1 MFVSFDL
8 SVIPN
13 KNIVLAVTGGIAAY
27 KSAILVRR
35 LKEAGFNVR
44 VVMTQGAQ
52 AFITP
57 LTFQAL
63 SGNPVHTELLN
74 SEAEAGMGHIELARW
89 ADLLL
94 VAPATCDTLAKFAT
108 GLADDLLSTLYLATK
123 APVWVAPA
131 MNQQMWAAKATQRN
145 LNTLVEDGVHV
156 IMPDAGSQACGDVG
170 LGRMPA
176 PEDLARQVTEYF
188 HKAQRAIA
196 EKFGM
201 LAGKHVV
208 ITAGPTREAID
219 PVRYISNHSTGKM
232 GFALAAACYAAG
244 AKVTLIAGPVSL
256 DTPNG
261 VRRINVQSAMQML
274 EHSMDQL
281 DKGCDIFI
289 ATAAVA
295 DYRVAEIAEHKIK
308 KAGDEL
314 NVALIKNPDIV
325 ATIAQQQ
332 KRPFMVG
339 FAAETR
345 NVEEYAAGK
354 LVAKKLDMIACNDVS
369 RPDIGF
375 ASDENAMIVF
385 FAEQYQMQQRDLE
398 KASKQEIAQQLVEA
412 IHDALHHKM
421 QPV

>member
-1 MFVSFDL
+1 MSFDL
-8 SVIPN
+8 SVIPH
-13 KNIVLAVTGGIAAY
+13 KNIILAVTGGIAAY

-35 LKEAGFNVR
+35 LKDYGFDVR

-63 SGNPVHTELLN
+63 SGNPVHTELLDP
-74 SEAEAGMGHIELARW
+74 EAEAGMGHIELARW
-89 ADLLL
+89 ADLIL
-94 VAPATCDTLAKFAT
+94 VAPASCDSIAKFAN
-108 GLADDLLSTLYLATK
+108 GWADDLLSTLYLATK

-145 LNTLVEDGVHV
+145 LQTLVEDGVHV
-156 IMPDAGSQACGDVG
+156 IMPDAGEQACGDVG
-170 LGRMPA
+170 LGRMPE
-176 PEDLARQVTEYF
+176 PEDFARQVAAYF

-196 EKFGM
+196 EKFGL
-201 LAGKHVV
+201 LAGKRVT

-244 AKVTLIAGPVSL
+244 AKVTLVAGPVSL

-261 VRRINVQSAMQML
+261 VQRINVSSAMQML
-274 EHSMDQL
+274 DVSMNQL
-281 DKGCDIFI
+281 KEGCDIFI

-295 DYRVAEIAEHKIK
+295 DYRVAQVAEHKIK

-314 NVALIKNPDIV
+314 TVSLVKNPDIV

-332 KRPFMVG
+332 QRPFMVG
-339 FAAETR
+339 FAAETQ

-375 ASDENAMIVF
+375 ASDENAMTVF
-385 FAEQYQMQQRDLE
+385 FAQSYHMNKRELE
-398 KASKQEIAQQLVEA
+398 KASKQEIAQQLVESIA
-412 IHDALHHKM
+412 VAVRRRL
-421 QPV
+421 

>member
-1 MFVSFDL
+1 MSFDL
-8 SVIPN
+8 SVIPH
-13 KNIVLAVTGGIAAY
+13 KNIILAVTGGIAAY

-35 LKEAGFNVR
+35 LKDYGFDVR

-63 SGNPVHTELLN
+63 SGNPVHTELLDP
-74 SEAEAGMGHIELARW
+74 EAEAGMGHIELARW
-89 ADLLL
+89 ADLVL
-94 VAPATCDTLAKFAT
+94 VAPASCDSIAKFAN

-145 LNTLVEDGVHV
+145 LQTLVEDGVHV
-156 IMPDAGSQACGDVG
+156 IMPDAGEQACGDVG
-170 LGRMPA
+170 LGRMPE
-176 PEDLARQVTEYF
+176 PEDLARQVAAYF

-196 EKFGM
+196 EKFGL
-201 LAGKHVV
+201 LAGKRVT

-244 AKVTLIAGPVSL
+244 AKVTLVAGPVSL

-261 VRRINVQSAMQML
+261 VQRINVSSAMQML
-274 EHSMDQL
+274 DVSMNQL
-281 DKGCDIFI
+281 QQGCDIFI

-295 DYRVAEIAEHKIK
+295 DYRVAQVAEHKIK

-314 NVALIKNPDIV
+314 AVSLVKNPDIV

-332 KRPFMVG
+332 QRPFMVG
-339 FAAETR
+339 FAAETQ

-375 ASDENAMIVF
+375 ASDENAMTVF
-385 FAEQYQMQQRDLE
+385 FAQSYHMNKRELE
-398 KASKQEIAQQLVEA
+398 KASKQEISQQLVESIA
-412 IHDALHHKM
+412 DALRRRL
-421 QPV
+421 

>member
-1 MFVSFDL
+1 MSFDL
-8 SVIPN
+8 SVIPH
-13 KNIVLAVTGGIAAY
+13 KNIILAVTGGIAAC

-35 LKEAGFNVR
+35 LKDYGFDVR

-63 SGNPVHTELLN
+63 SGNPVHTELLDP
-74 SEAEAGMGHIELARW
+74 EAEAGMGHIELARW
-89 ADLLL
+89 ADLIL
-94 VAPATCDTLAKFAT
+94 VAPASCDSIAKFAN

-145 LNTLVEDGVHV
+145 LQTLVEDGVHV
-156 IMPDAGSQACGDVG
+156 IMPDAGEQACGDVG
-170 LGRMPA
+170 LGRMPE
-176 PEDLARQVTEYF
+176 PEDLARQVAAYF

-196 EKFGM
+196 EKFGL
-201 LAGKHVV
+201 LAGKRVT

-244 AKVTLIAGPVSL
+244 AKVTLVAGPVSL

-261 VRRINVQSAMQML
+261 VQRINVSSAMQML
-274 EHSMDQL
+274 DVSMNQL
-281 DKGCDIFI
+281 KEGCDIFI

-295 DYRVAEIAEHKIK
+295 DYRVAQVAEHKIK

-314 NVALIKNPDIV
+314 AVSLVKNPDIV

-332 KRPFMVG
+332 QRPFMVG
-339 FAAETR
+339 FAAETQ

-375 ASDENAMIVF
+375 ASDENAMTVF
-385 FAEQYQMQQRDLE
+385 FAQSYHMNKRELE
-398 KASKQEIAQQLVEA
+398 KASKQEISQQLVESIA
-412 IHDALHHKM
+412 DALRRRL
-421 QPV
+421 

>member
-1 MFVSFDL
+1 MSCDL
-8 SVIPN
+8 SVIPH
-13 KNIVLAVTGGIAAY
+13 KNIILAVTGGIAAY

-35 LKEAGFNVR
+35 LKDYGFDVR

-63 SGNPVHTELLN
+63 SGNPVHTELLDP
-74 SEAEAGMGHIELARW
+74 EAEAGMGHIELARW
-89 ADLLL
+89 ADLILD
-94 VAPATCDTLAKFAT
+94 APASCDSIAKFAN

-145 LNTLVEDGVHV
+145 LKTLVEDGVHV
-156 IMPDAGSQACGDVG
+156 IMPDAGEQACGDVG
-170 LGRMPA
+170 LGRMPE
-176 PEDLARQVTEYF
+176 PEDLARLVAAYF

-196 EKFGM
+196 EKFGL
-201 LAGKHVV
+201 LAGKRVT

-244 AKVTLIAGPVSL
+244 AKVTLVAGPVSL

-261 VRRINVQSAMQML
+261 VQRINVSSAMQML
-274 EHSMDQL
+274 DVSMNQL
-281 DKGCDIFI
+281 QQGCDIFI

-295 DYRVAEIAEHKIK
+295 DYRVAQVAEHKIK

-314 NVALIKNPDIV
+314 AVSLVKNPDIV

-332 KRPFMVG
+332 QRPFMVG
-339 FAAETR
+339 FAAETQ

-375 ASDENAMIVF
+375 ASDENAMTVF
-385 FAEQYQMQQRDLE
+385 FAQSYHMNKRELE
-398 KASKQEIAQQLVEA
+398 KASKQEISQQLVESIA
-412 IHDALHHKM
+412 DALRRRL
-421 QPV
+421 

>member
-1 MFVSFDL
+1 MLFRSH
-8 SVIPN
+8 
-13 KNIVLAVTGGIAAY
+13 KNIILAVTGGIAAY

-35 LKEAGFNVR
+35 LKDFGFDVR

-74 SEAEAGMGHIELARW
+74 PEAEAGMGHIELARW
-89 ADLLL
+89 ADLIL
-94 VAPATCDTLAKFAT
+94 VAPASCDSIAKFAN

-145 LNTLVEDGVHV
+145 LQTLVEDGVHV
-156 IMPDAGSQACGDVG
+156 IMPDAGEQACGDVG
-170 LGRMPA
+170 LGRMPE
-176 PEDLARQVTEYF
+176 PEDLAKQVAAYF

-196 EKFGM
+196 EKFGL
-201 LAGKHVV
+201 LAGKRVT

-232 GFALAAACYAAG
+232 GFSLAAACYAAG
-244 AKVTLIAGPVSL
+244 AKVTLVAGPVSL

-261 VRRINVQSAMQML
+261 VQRINVSSAMQML
-274 EHSMDQL
+274 EVSMNQL
-281 DKGCDIFI
+281 KEGCDIFI

-295 DYRVAEIAEHKIK
+295 DYRVAQIAEHKIK

-314 NVALIKNPDIV
+314 AVALVKNPDIV
-325 ATIAQQQ
+325 ATIAKQQQ
-332 KRPFMVG
+332 RPFMVG
-339 FAAETR
+339 FAAETQ
-345 NVEEYAAGK
+345 NVEQYAAGK

-375 ASDENAMIVF
+375 ASDENAMTVF
-385 FAEQYQMQQRDLE
+385 FAQSYHMEKRELE
-398 KASKQEIAQQLVEA
+398 KASKQEISQQLVEA
-412 IHDALHHKM
+412 IHDALLQKS
-421 QPV
+421 